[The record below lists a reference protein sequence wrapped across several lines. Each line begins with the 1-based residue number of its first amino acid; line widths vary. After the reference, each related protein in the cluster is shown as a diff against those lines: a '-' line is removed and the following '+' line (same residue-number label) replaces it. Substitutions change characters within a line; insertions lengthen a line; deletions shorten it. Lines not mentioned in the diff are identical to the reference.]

1 MQQNLF
7 PENNVA
13 LSENSSLPV
22 RINKG
27 KTIISKEQQSFNR
40 LTARI
45 KSLQEKIKKDTD
57 FLTVLNTYYHKNV
70 TPEVIKLGEEKIKL
84 SHLLHEKRKAEKLS
98 VHQNGK
104 LDQLIFQLLD
114 DAFSVIEPDEK
125 IKELF
130 ARYNGASYEEE
141 MDAQQDNTAE
151 LFSSM
156 FFEQTGIKIDPEE
169 LKKTHPDFE
178 KLDDSIKEQFNNG
191 SKKNQRKTKKQ
202 LEKEEIEK
210 QKEEVKNKSLRT
222 IYLSLARILHPDR
235 ELDENLRVEK
245 EEYMKIVTTAY
256 NNKDLMELLRLE
268 ILWVSD
274 HKKLLENTPADT
286 LKIYIQLLKDQVKD
300 LEYESLMVVEN
311 PAYSNVAG
319 YLFLNQSTAF
329 ASIDHNTQGYIDT
342 HNKYADAIIA
352 LEKNNRNR
360 SIIVKCI
367 EDFYEEVDDD
377 FPDFLSEA
385 FDNFEK
391 NSKRGNH

>member
-7 PENNVA
+7 PENNGA
-13 LSENSSLPV
+13 PSGNSSLV
-22 RINKG
+22 VQVNKG

-57 FLTVLNTYYHKNV
+57 FLTLLSSYYHKKV
-70 TPEVIKLGEEKIKL
+70 TPEVVKLGEEKIKL

-98 VHQNGK
+98 VHLNGK
-104 LDQLIFQLLD
+104 LDVLIFQLLD

-125 IKELF
+125 TKELF
-130 ARYNGASYEEE
+130 TRYNGASYEEE
-141 MDAQQDNTAE
+141 MDAQEDNMAE

-169 LKKTHPDFE
+169 LKKDHPDFE
-178 KLDDSIKEQFNNG
+178 KLDENIKKQLNNG
-191 SKKNQRKTKKQ
+191 SQKNQRKTKKQ
-202 LEKEEIEK
+202 LEKEAIEK
-210 QKEEVKNKSLRT
+210 QKEEIKNKSLRT

-235 ELDENLRVEK
+235 ELDENLRIEK
-245 EEYMKIVTTAY
+245 EEYMKIVTAAY

-268 ILWVSD
+268 ILWVNNHEKSL
-274 HKKLLENTPADT
+274 KNTPVDT

-300 LEYESLMVVEN
+300 LEYESLMLVEN

-319 YLFLNQSTAF
+319 YLSLNQSGAF
-329 ASIDHNTQGYIDT
+329 ASIDHSRQGYIAT

-360 SIIVKCI
+360 SVIVKCI
-367 EDFYEEVDDD
+367 EDFYEGVDDD
-377 FPDFLSEA
+377 FPDFFSEA
-385 FDNFEK
+385 FDNFGK
-391 NSKRGNH
+391 SSKKGHS

>member
-13 LSENSSLPV
+13 PSENSSLPV
-22 RINKG
+22 QVNKG

-57 FLTVLNTYYHKNV
+57 FLTVLNTYYHKKV
-70 TPEVIKLGEEKIKL
+70 TPEVVKLGEEKIKL

-98 VHQNGK
+98 VHLNDK
-104 LDQLIFQLLD
+104 LDELIFQLLD

-125 IKELF
+125 TKELF

-141 MDAQQDNTAE
+141 MDAQQDNMAE

-169 LKKTHPDFE
+169 LKKSHPDFE
-178 KLDDSIKEQFNNG
+178 KLDDSIKKQFNNG
-191 SKKNQRKTKKQ
+191 SQKNQRKTKKQ
-202 LEKEEIEK
+202 LEKEAIEK

-235 ELDENLRVEK
+235 ELDENLRIEK
-245 EEYMKIVTTAY
+245 EEYMKIVTAAY

-268 ILWVSD
+268 ILWVNNHEKS
-274 HKKLLENTPADT
+274 LENTPVDT

-319 YLFLNQSTAF
+319 YLFLNQSVAF
-329 ASIDHNTQGYIDT
+329 ARIDHSRQGYIAT
-342 HNKYADAIIA
+342 HSKYADAIIA

-360 SIIVKCI
+360 SVIVKCI

-385 FDNFEK
+385 FDNFGK
-391 NSKRGNH
+391 NSKKRNN